1 LRAVVPT
8 ILACV
13 ALAGCAGSL
22 LESKSEA
29 PEIYRLD
36 GAQSGAPRRAAAA
49 SPASLGVTRPRA
61 ATSLDTERIAVV
73 QPGSR
78 FDYYAGVRWS
88 EAAPEMLQQ
97 RLVQALSADG
107 SFATVVAAPSRVPP
121 DLFLDVELRRFE
133 ATYTSAGAPPRV
145 RVELQATL
153 VDGRGL
159 GRIASFQASSEAAA
173 AADTRRSVIAAFEEA
188 TDDAVRQVIEGVR
201 PHAPVAGR

>member
-1 LRAVVPT
+1 MRAVVPT
-8 ILACV
+8 MLACA

-22 LESKSEA
+22 LESKTEA

-36 GAQSGAPRRAAAA
+36 GSQSGAPQRAVVA

-78 FDYYAGVRWS
+78 FDYYLGVRWS

-107 SFATVVAAPSRVPP
+107 SFATVFAAPSRVPP

-133 ATYTSAGAPPRV
+133 ATYTSAGALPRV
-145 RVELQATL
+145 RVEMQATL
-153 VDGRGL
+153 VEGRGR
-159 GRIASFQASSEAAA
+159 GRIASFQASSEAVA

>member
-159 GRIASFQASSEAAA
+159 GRIASFQWSTSPSPAS
-173 AADTRRSVIAAFEEA
+173 T
-188 TDDAVRQVIEGVR
+188 
-201 PHAPVAGR
+201 GRM